1 MGELTGGQAYE
12 HATSAFLHSLE
23 PATAAEV
30 VSVTSDSLKL
40 AWQVAI
46 AVSGL
51 GFFLVFLEKDVP
63 LRKKL
68 ETDYGIQEK
77 ETVGGVDRISE
88 TEKGEVKPPTAG
100 DVKT

>member
-1 MGELTGGQAYE
+1 M
-12 HATSAFLHSLE
+12 
-23 PATAAEV
+23 
-30 VSVTSDSLKL
+30 
-40 AWQVAI
+40 AI

-51 GFFLVFLEKDVP
+51 GFFLVFLERDVP

-77 ETVGGVDRISE
+77 QNVGEMDGIAE

-100 DVKT
+100 RP